1 MKDRI
6 LIEMNDNLNLNIIKG
21 AMKVLNKSLPS
32 YTISID
38 KLMEIIEDLTYKAN
52 EDEIKLEEYKELY
65 DYKFN
70 SKDLDSYDLN
80 TIKEAINNTENNSL
94 KEEYTI
100 QDLLTLIEDLNT
112 KVEDLKDERDNI
124 WDQAH
129 KGEW

>member
-80 TIKEAINNTENNSL
+80 TIKEAINNTENNTL